1 MASRSSTLF
10 YPFRVGNYDNP
21 ETVRWRKYA
30 TGAHLALRG
39 APVTVGRTP
48 KEVVWAEG
56 KARLYRYRPDVE
68 KRHPVPVLLVYA
80 LILKP
85 YILDLI
91 PGNSFVE
98 YLVGEG
104 FDVYMLDWGAP
115 DHEDENLSFETYILD
130 YMPGVVRR
138 ILDLSRAEGLA
149 FFGYCQG
156 GTMAVMYAAISAGES
171 LRGLVLL
178 ATPVDFAPDEP
189 GLTGLWTL
197 WSRNS
202 EGFLDPE
209 PVVRTFGNLPADR
222 AGRFVETATVLP
234 ATITRWPA
242 VYARLWARAE
252 RDESVESF
260 LAVGKWVDDG
270 VAFPGAAFRQW
281 IREFYQQNKLAKG
294 EIHLRGRR
302 VDLSKIACPLLSI
315 AGSRDYICPVS
326 QAEAVMRLVGSRDK
340 EFLVLDAGHVGL
352 MAGPVAKE
360 VLWPRVR
367 DWLEIHLG

>member
-1 MASRSSTLF
+1 MASHGSTPF
-10 YPFRVGNYDNP
+10 HPFRVGSYDNP

-30 TGAHLALRG
+30 TGAHLVLRG
-39 APVTVGRTP
+39 APVMVGRTP

-56 KARLYRYRPDVE
+56 TARLYRYRPDSE
-68 KRHPVPVLLVYA
+68 KRHPVPILLVYA

-115 DHEDENLSFETYILD
+115 GSEDENLCFDTYILD
-130 YMPGVVRR
+130 YMPEVVARV
-138 ILDLSRAEGLA
+138 LHLSRAEGLIL
-149 FFGYCQG
+149 FGYCQG

-178 ATPVDFAPDEP
+178 AAPVDFAPDEP

-202 EGFLDPE
+202 GAFLG
-209 PVVRTFGNLPADR
+209 PVSRTLGNLPADR
-222 AGRFVETATVLP
+222 AGRFVERATAVAATV
-234 ATITRWPA
+234 TRWPA
-242 VYARLWARAE
+242 VYAGLRAWAE
-252 RDESVESF
+252 RDEAVGSF

-270 VAFPGAAFRQW
+270 VAFPGAAFGRW
-281 IREFYQQNKLAKG
+281 IREFYQQDKLARG

-302 VDLSKIACPLLSI
+302 VDLSKIACPLLGI
-315 AGSRDYICPVS
+315 AGARDYICPVS
-326 QAEAVMRLVGSRDK
+326 QAEAVMRLTGSRDK